1 MNILIDSS
9 KLPFKDKE
17 FRLEVC
23 RSDFSYF
30 ELITKKIYPDQISSC
45 LNFIHI

>member
-9 KLPFKDKE
+9 KTPFKDKE

-23 RSDFSYF
+23 HSDFSYF
-30 ELITKKIYPDQISSC
+30 ELITKKIYPKLLLIMVKY
-45 LNFIHI
+45 HHV